1 MIGNLGIFFI
11 AAFFE
16 IFGCF
21 AFWLYFRLEK
31 TPLWL
36 ALGTVSLILFAYVL
50 TKIDVEQAG
59 RVYAIYG
66 GIYIAASLLWLV
78 LVEKESFNRWDIIGA
93 SICILGASVIFIG
106 NQKIG

>member
-50 TKIDVEQAG
+50 TKIDVDQAG

-66 GIYIAASLLWLV
+66 GIYIFASLLWLV

-106 NQKIG
+106 NQKVG

>member
-66 GIYIAASLLWLV
+66 GIYIFASLLWLV
-78 LVEKESFNRWDIIGA
+78 LIEKESFNRWDIIGA

-106 NQKIG
+106 NQRIW